1 LIWIT
6 ARADVLCHVM
16 AMEEREDRATVLRR
30 RIELYRNYLKRGV
43 DAELA
48 REYLRQIM
56 ASEAE
61 LQRIARNGTGGQPRP
76 KIDDR

>member
-1 LIWIT
+1 
-6 ARADVLCHVM
+6 M
-16 AMEEREDRATVLRR
+16 PMEEREDRATVLRR

-56 ASEAE
+56 AAEAE
-61 LQRIARNGTGGQPRP
+61 LQRIGRNGTEGQPRP
-76 KIDDR
+76 KLDDR